1 MVHINQITSQVL
13 GSIDIQRSS
22 DDERGW
28 KFKDQQTQKL
38 KKKTLSTQTKP
49 ELVNFRIQAESD
61 DES

>member
-38 KKKTLSTQTKP
+38 QKKTLPTQTKP